1 MAAVE
6 VIEVPAFEELDQCRY
21 LHLVSVGTT
30 PRVLRTGRTLAQRRA
45 ARLRMIQRRRR
56 TAIALLLVIG
66 LVILAWPGH
75 AFGSTTNTGL
85 STDLA
90 NSSVLAP
97 GMLYVVQPGDSISSI
112 AAKVNPVEPALA
124 RRALV
129 HELGSSYVVPGEHV
143 LIP

>member
-6 VIEVPAFEELDQCRY
+6 VLEIPEFEGDDQNRY
-21 LHLVSVGTT
+21 LRLVSVGTT
-30 PRVLRTGRTLAQRRA
+30 PQVNRTGRTIAQRRA
-45 ARLRMIQRRRR
+45 SRLRMIQRRRR
-56 TAIALLLVIG
+56 TVIALLLVLG
-66 LVILAWPGH
+66 LAILAWPGH
-75 AFGSTTNTGL
+75 AFGGTTSTGL

-97 GMLYVVQPGDSISSI
+97 GMVYVVQPGDTLSSI
-112 AAKVNPVEPALA
+112 GAQVNPVDPALA

-129 HELGSSYVVPGEHV
+129 RELGSKYVVPGEHV

>member
-6 VIEVPAFEELDQCRY
+6 VIQVPEFEELEQSPY

-30 PRVLRTGRTLAQRRA
+30 PQVYRSGRTIAQRRV

-56 TAIALLLVIG
+56 SAIALLLVVG

-75 AFGSTTNTGL
+75 AFGGTNDAGL
-85 STDLA
+85 PTDLA

-97 GMLYVVQPGDSISSI
+97 GMLYVVQPGDTVTSI
-112 AAKVNPVEPALA
+112 ATLVNPVDPSLA
-124 RRALV
+124 RHVLV
-129 HELGSSYVVPGEHV
+129 RELGSSYVVPGEHV